1 MPNPYFSNLGD
12 FLYVNRTREGR
23 SEGDYSL
30 VKNLFKRA
38 KLREDIYQDLTFF
51 TKYDVLG
58 DDRPDNVAD
67 LIYGDPTLDW
77 VVLIS
82 NNITNVRDEWPLEHN
97 DFNSYL
103 LDKYLTEQNISSI
116 HHHET
121 IKIIDEEQK
130 IVLNESLQVDSNFSF
145 SFVGSVVSSSGSLIE
160 VDLGGTS
167 VSKINPVRGITNYQ
181 YEAKLNDEKRRIK
194 VLKPEFI
201 TAFITDHREIMAYDE
216 SSDFITK
223 DLKGTYNPRISGV

>member
-82 NNITNVRDEWPLEHN
+82 NNIVNVQSEWPLSQG
-97 DFNSYL
+97 DFNRYIT
-103 LDKYLTEQNISSI
+103 DKYESEEVLYSGI
-116 HHHET
+116 HHYESREVKASDGT
-121 IKIIDEEQK
+121 IIIP
-130 IVLNESLQVDSNFSF
+130 
-145 SFVGSVVSSSGSLIE
+145 SGSRVSI
-160 VDLGGTS
+160 GQS
-167 VSKINPVRGITNYQ
+167 VSFYDELSDQQVIRTDVAMPITNYMH
-181 YEAKLNDEKRRIK
+181 EDRLNNEKRSIFL
-194 VLKPEFI
+194 LKPIYLNILFDDIE
-201 TAFITDHREIMAYDE
+201 EIMAN
-216 SSDFITK
+216 K
-223 DLKGTYNPRISGV
+223 KGSTQFVSRTLMIGDNIRLYS